1 MNLPRRQSAQAD
13 LQAFEVS
20 AATCGVWSVK
30 LPASFSSHLIL
41 DCPTASKLVV
51 QRRAASECTLELLLA
66 AER

>member
-20 AATCGVWSVK
+20 ATTCGVWSEK

-41 DCPTASKLVV
+41 DCPAASRLVV
-51 QRRAASECTLELLLA
+51 QRRAASVCTLALLLA
-66 AER
+66 AEK